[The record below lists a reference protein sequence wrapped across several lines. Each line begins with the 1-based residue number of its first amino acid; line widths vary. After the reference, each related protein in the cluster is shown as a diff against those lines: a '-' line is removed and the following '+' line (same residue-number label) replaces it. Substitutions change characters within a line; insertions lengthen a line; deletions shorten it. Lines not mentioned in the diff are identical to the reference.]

1 MASED
6 AGEIMSKSVASNRG
20 KRINLFLKSNQHG
33 HFVKVSE
40 SGPRGAS
47 RVIIPWS
54 GVEDFA
60 NCIRELV
67 DEMAR
72 IPQQPQGKDAENL
85 ASRTL
90 MIETKRYFL
99 DLRHNA
105 NGFFL
110 KIAQVMQRD
119 RSVVVIPQESM
130 QGMADA
136 LDEMYA
142 TSGVG
147 PEEPRGLGDNVVAAE
162 RKHFYFSVQTNDNG
176 TFMRITEV
184 SDRCAP
190 HTAGPSPGPA
200 PPSARAGPPAADA
213 APLVP
218 SCAAPAA
225 AAPSPCPRRRGPT
238 SRASLPT

>member
-1 MASED
+1 MAATED

-72 IPQQPQGKDAENL
+72 IPQQPQSKDAENL

-136 LDEMYA
+136 LDEMFT

-184 SDRCAP
+184 SDRCARQNP
-190 HTAGPSPGPA
+190 ARHPLEGPQRLT
-200 PPSARAGPPAADA
+200 PPPRPFR
-213 APLVP
+213 
-218 SCAAPAA
+218 AAPAA
-225 AAPSPCPRRRGPT
+225 AAPSPCPLPHGQTSPASSPT
-238 SRASLPT
+238 